1 MPSCEEAQGT
11 VNVYEM
17 SLKTVAL
24 KSKIILLVPGDKGSV
39 TLFEPIQKAKTNK
52 KTNWFRKVMSLLEM
66 YLGIPAVA
74 HQVKDPLLSLQ
85 GPRLLLKHGFDPQSS
100 TMG

>member
-52 KTNWFRKVMSLLEM
+52 KNKLVPKGDEFAGNVFRNPCCGTS
-66 YLGIPAVA
+66 G
-74 HQVKDPLLSLQ
+74 
-85 GPRLLLKHGFDPQSS
+85 
-100 TMG
+100 

>member
-1 MPSCEEAQGT
+1 
-11 VNVYEM
+11 M